1 MITVSVCMIVKN
13 EENNLREC
21 VECLRGFY
29 DELVI
34 VDTGSYDTTKEVAK
48 DLGAKVYEFT
58 WKNDFAAARNFAFS
72 KASCD
77 YIYSADADER
87 VDAANRVQMKMLKEV
102 LDPEID
108 LVQMWY
114 KGQLAHESV
123 YNYDRELRP
132 KLFKRVR
139 SFVWEG
145 AVHEQVR
152 TQALVFDS
160 DIEILHKPSSSH
172 TARDLQYFRDM
183 LSRGEEMTPRL
194 YDMYARE
201 LCKAGTDE
209 DFALARAF
217 FAEASEDTTR
227 SQDEVRQAFFVLARH
242 ARRTGD
248 RESFFKYALRDLA
261 VGATAEMCCELGS
274 YFKQTGDIRESLMWY
289 YNAAYEAEALLDI
302 RCKGLIPF
310 AELRDGYRALG
321 DEAQAAVYEKAGK
334 EWQTC

>member
-1 MITVSVCMIVKN
+1 MATISVCMIVKN
-13 EENNLREC
+13 EANNLRDC

-29 DELVI
+29 DELII
-34 VDTGSYDTTKEVAK
+34 VDTGSNDNTKQIAQE
-48 DLGAKVYEFT
+48 LGATVFDFP

-72 KASCD
+72 KATCD

-87 VDAANRVQMKMLKEV
+87 IDEANRVQLKALKTV
-102 LDPEID
+102 LDPDID

-139 SFVWEG
+139 PFVWEG

-152 TQALVFDS
+152 TQALTFDS
-160 DIEILHKPSSSH
+160 EIEILHRPTSSH

-183 LSRGEEMTPRL
+183 INRGEEMTPRL

-209 DFALARAF
+209 DFALARNF
-217 FAEASEDTTR
+217 FAKASEDTTR
-227 SQDEVRQAFFVLARH
+227 AQDEIRQAFYVLAHH

-248 RESFFKYALRDLA
+248 RETFLKYALRDIA
-261 VGATAEMCCELGS
+261 CGATAEMCCELGHH
-274 YFKQTGDIRESLMWY
+274 FKQTGDIRESMMWY

-302 RCKGLIPF
+302 RCKGLFPLT
-310 AELRDGYRALG
+310 ELRDGYRALG
-321 DEAQAAVYEKAGK
+321 DAEQAAIYAEELRKL
-334 EWQTC
+334 E